1 MSYRL
6 RQDVQKMQTSV
17 FVRLFE
23 YVLAV
28 AEQIG
33 EETAW
38 RILGDCAVERRK
50 RWLETNQDK
59 LSVTGTEV
67 EKAYDVFLL
76 KYLNLDPEEAP
87 IVEKTEKKIVYRS
100 HNFCP
105 VLEACKALNL
115 DTKRI
120 CKLVYEKPAQIFLST
135 LNPRLKFKR
144 NYKKIRPYTDYCE
157 EIIELRE
164 R

>member
-1 MSYRL
+1 
-6 RQDVQKMQTSV
+6 MQTSV

-38 RILGDCAVERRK
+38 RILGNCVVKRRK
-50 RWLETNQDK
+50 RWLETNQGK
-59 LSVTGTEV
+59 LNVTGTEV
-67 EKAYDVFLL
+67 ERAYDAFLL
-76 KYLNLDPEEAP
+76 KYLNLNPDEVP
-87 IVEKTEKKIVYRS
+87 IVEKTEKKLIYRS
-100 HNFCP
+100 YNFCP

-120 CKLVYEKPAQIFLST
+120 CKLVYEKSTQIFLST
-135 LNPRLKFKR
+135 LDPRLKFKR
-144 NYKKIRPYTDYCE
+144 NCKKIRPYADYCE

-164 R
+164 G